1 MIVLV
6 KKDSEFGD
14 TIATLNINGNTL
26 IKHVKE
32 QIETITGIHRATQCL
47 LHRFDN
53 GSVEQLW
60 QLDGH
65 CKVSSYCIKDGST
78 LVLWRKRR
86 EYVLTKVVGRR
97 TSNAEAFPRVNQR
110 FDRKCST
117 MSIGKQRVAS
127 AAARVAAKT
136 RVAGLALSESNTAAA
151 AIGTLTTLR

>member
-14 TIATLNINGNTL
+14 LIAVLNINADDL

-32 QIETITGIHRATQCL
+32 MIQTTTGIHKATQCL

-53 GSVEQLW
+53 GRVEQLW

-65 CKVSSYCIKDGST
+65 GKVSSYCIKHGST
-78 LVLWRKRR
+78 LVLRRKRK
-86 EYVLTKVVGRR
+86 EYVLAKVFGCR
-97 TSNAEAFPRVNQR
+97 TSNTEAFSRLKQC
-110 FDRKCST
+110 FDRKSGT
-117 MSIGKQRVAS
+117 MSITKQRVAS
-127 AAARVAAKT
+127 AAARVAAKQ
-136 RVAGLALSESNTAAA
+136 RVAALALSESNTAAA